1 MAIKI
6 CIDKLEVENF
16 EINKADIIIKF
27 GILKFKLNKEKLKK
41 IISSNKSKIK
51 LEVNDFKE
59 VQFSNAPVPAF
70 LSVVMS
76 TVFKEVQFLNAFSAR
91 A

>member
-1 MAIKI
+1 MTSSSPDPLNIF
-6 CIDKLEVENF
+6 LESLVY
-16 EINKADIIIKF
+16 
-27 GILKFKLNKEKLKK
+27 
-41 IISSNKSKIK
+41 SP
-51 LEVNDFKE
+51 EVNDFKE

>member
-6 CIDKLEVENF
+6 CIDELEVENF

-41 IISSNKSKIK
+41 IISNNKSKIRRH
-51 LEVNDFKE
+51 
-59 VQFSNAPVPAF
+59 SNI
-70 LSVVMS
+70 
-76 TVFKEVQFLNAFSAR
+76 
-91 A
+91 

>member
-6 CIDKLEVENF
+6 CIDELEVENF

-41 IISSNKSKIK
+41 IISNNKSKIK
-51 LEVNDFKE
+51 LEVNM
-59 VQFSNAPVPAF
+59 NY
-70 LSVVMS
+70 
-76 TVFKEVQFLNAFSAR
+76 R
-91 A
+91 